1 MKRFHQPSSMCEV
14 FAFTESS
21 VQRCRGA
28 IIRLHGNRRYVLTR
42 TSIITES
49 SRTMISNAW
58 WLKLSTVLCVET
70 LVCPTIDSWCCLHC
84 RWSFGCSIQLYQ
96 LQTEHFPQKVNVY
109 KCDAFCICS
118 ATYPVLGCVHIA
130 YVTSPGTFTRR
141 GSRCSKRVS

>member
-28 IIRLHGNRRYVLTR
+28 IIRLHGNRRYVLTH
-42 TSIITES
+42 IITEA
-49 SRTMISNAW
+49 SRSMISNAW
-58 WLKLSTVLCVET
+58 RLKLSTVLCVET
-70 LVCPTIDSWCCLHC
+70 LVYLAIDSWSCLHC
-84 RWSFGCSIQLYQ
+84 RRSFGCSIQLYQ

-118 ATYPVLGCVHIA
+118 ATYPLFGCIHVA
-130 YVTSPGTFTRR
+130 SVTSPGTFTRR
-141 GSRCSKRVS
+141 GSRCSKHVS